1 MFLKIEKLHNDFA
14 LEEFSIL
21 RKVERATVCSSYNQD
36 ILCYSKFRVSFEN
49 AVVFS
54 FWAKI
59 WPGDR

>member
-21 RKVERATVCSSYNQD
+21 RTLERA